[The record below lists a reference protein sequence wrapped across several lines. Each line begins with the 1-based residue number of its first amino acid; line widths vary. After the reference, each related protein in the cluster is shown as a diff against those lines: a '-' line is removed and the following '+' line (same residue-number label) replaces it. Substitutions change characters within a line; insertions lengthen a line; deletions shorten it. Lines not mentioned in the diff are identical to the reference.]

1 MRWLPNPYWIPD
13 LRGKTGRSADVSDYV
28 LEQKGAR
35 DFVDAYVTLLSDVA
49 EGYLTE
55 GKRFM
60 SVAIGC
66 TGGKHRSV
74 AMSEEV
80 GRRMREA
87 GYDVVVVHRDLG
99 RE

>member
-1 MRWLPNPYWIPD
+1 MRFLPNPYWIPE
-13 LRGKTGRSADVSDYV
+13 LRGKTGRSPDVSDYV
-28 LEQKGAR
+28 LGQDGAR
-35 DFVDAYVTLLSDVA
+35 EFVDAYVQLLRGVA
-49 EGYLTE
+49 QGYLRE

-74 AMSEEV
+74 AMTEEIS
-80 GRRMREA
+80 RQLRDA
-87 GYDVVVVHRDLG
+87 GYDVMPVHRDLG